1 VKIKV
6 KERELRQR
14 ALKHGCIPSMYWDQL
29 SFEQLGWL
37 EEWTRHGYWDY
48 SVSPRDG
55 KLTAKGRV
63 AFLKN

>member
-1 VKIKV
+1 
-6 KERELRQR
+6 
-14 ALKHGCIPSMYWDQL
+14 MYWDQL